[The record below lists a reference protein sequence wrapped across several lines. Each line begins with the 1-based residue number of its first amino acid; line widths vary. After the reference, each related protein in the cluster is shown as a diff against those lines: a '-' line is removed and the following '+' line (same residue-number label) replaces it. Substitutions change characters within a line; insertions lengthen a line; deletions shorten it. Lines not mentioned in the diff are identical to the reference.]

1 MVSTAAANLS
11 VGPPYDAVIYPN
23 GSFEPIEIRINADSP
38 FLTRLDAVWRRHLL
52 AAISELPVLEQGDLD
67 T

>member
-1 MVSTAAANLS
+1 MSTARGQPVGRAARTTRRLPQR
-11 VGPPYDAVIYPN
+11 VLRAD
-23 GSFEPIEIRINADSP
+23 EIRIEADSP